1 MSSSVSSRPAIAADG
16 EEAGRITAPIRW
28 GQRRLATAPADST
41 DLLPPMRWDQ
51 LEAVLTAM
59 ASTSERAVMVRHLLA
74 GARCDADRLPVE
86 ETIRDILCIGA
97 AAATGEPA
105 VRPAA

>member
-28 GQRRLATAPADST
+28 GQRRVATPSANS

-59 ASTSERAVMVRHLLA
+59 ASTSDRALMVRHLLA
-74 GARCDADRLPVE
+74 GARRDADRLPVE